1 MIFLAGD
8 LLGDRMIRDIPD
20 GISSDLIYTAR
31 IQITVPVYRTFRTQ
45 QSGDVFASFSRHNDF
60 AFIHHL
66 MERGTSE
73 TADYSSDGGKF
84 SQQVVIC
91 LNKAKT
97 TNFTLLGVKSGAYF
111 FIYRQSVFIA
121 VRSAT

>member
-1 MIFLAGD
+1 MPKYTPTIHYCGKGEYKEAIGAISVIFETT
-8 LLGDRMIRDIPD
+8 LL
-20 GISSDLIYTAR
+20 LITWQNY
-31 IQITVPVYRTFRTQ
+31 
-45 QSGDVFASFSRHNDF
+45 
-60 AFIHHL
+60 
-66 MERGTSE
+66 
-73 TADYSSDGGKF
+73 
-84 SQQVVIC
+84 VIC